1 MKMYIQPF
9 IQYMEE
15 EKGLS
20 RSTLEAYQ
28 RDVQQ
33 FTEFAESCGIEQPD
47 NVQRSHLVL
56 YLGRLKEQGKAAA
69 TISRSVASIRSFF
82 HFLIRE
88 GITIHDPSV
97 LLELPKATKKKPS
110 VLTQD
115 EIERL
120 LDAPDVTAPQGV
132 RDKAMLELLYATGIR
147 VSELIALN
155 VRDVRTDLRF
165 VHCGGEA
172 GKERVVPISR
182 EASQWAQAYMDEQR
196 LLLLRSGQ
204 GEEAQVEQEAM
215 FLNVS
220 GQRLSRQGF
229 WKMIKKYGQEAGISE
244 DITPHTLRHSFA
256 VHMLEGGADLRSVQE
271 MLGHADLSTTQVYAQ
286 TARRNMKEVYEKHHP
301 HGGNRTSHESKDRT

>member
-9 IQYMEE
+9 VRYMED

-20 RSTLEAYQ
+20 LSTLEAYH

-33 FTEFAESCGIEQPD
+33 FVEFAESCGIEQPD
-47 NVQRSHLVL
+47 NIQRSHLVL

-69 TISRSVASIRSFF
+69 TISRRVASIRSFF

-88 GITIHDPSV
+88 GITGHDPSV
-97 LLELPKATKKKPS
+97 LLELPKANKKKPS

-120 LDAPDVTAPQGV
+120 LAAPNVSTPQGG

-147 VSELIALN
+147 VSELMALN

-196 LLLLRSGQ
+196 GLLLRSGQ
-204 GEEAQVEQEAM
+204 GEEAQVKQEAL

-229 WKMIKKYGQEAGISE
+229 WKMIKKYGQEAGISG

-286 TARRNMKEVYEKHHP
+286 TAKRSMKEVYENHHP
-301 HGGNRTSHESKDRT
+301 HGGNRISSDGKDRM

>member
-9 IQYMEE
+9 VRYMEE

-20 RSTLEAYQ
+20 LSTLEAYH

-33 FTEFAESCGIEQPD
+33 FAEFAQACSIEQPS
-47 NVQRSHLVL
+47 NVQRSHLML
-56 YLGRLKEQGKAAA
+56 YLGRLKEQGRAAA
-69 TISRSVASIRSFF
+69 TISRTVASIRSFF
-82 HFLIRE
+82 HYLIRE
-88 GITIHDPSV
+88 GIVAHDPSV
-97 LLELPKATKKKPS
+97 LLELPKAVKKKPS

-120 LDAPDVTAPQGV
+120 LAAPDVTTPQGV

-155 VRDVRTDLRF
+155 VHDVRTDLRF

-182 EASQWAQAYMDEQR
+182 EASQWAQAYIDEHR
-196 LLLLRSGQ
+196 PSLLRSVQ
-204 GEEAQVEQEAM
+204 NKEAQSKQEAL

-229 WKMIKKYGQEAGISE
+229 WKIIKKYGQEAGISG
-244 DITPHTLRHSFA
+244 DITPRTLRHSFA

-271 MLGHADLSTTQVYAQ
+271 MLGHADLSTTQVYVQA
-286 TARRNMKEVYEKHHP
+286 ARQNMKEVYEKHHP
-301 HGGNRTSHESKDRT
+301 HGNNRTSHESMERR

>member
-9 IQYMEE
+9 VRYMEE

-20 RSTLEAYQ
+20 LSTLEAYH
-28 RDVQQ
+28 RDVQK
-33 FTEFAESCGIEQPD
+33 FVEFAESYDIEQPD
-47 NVQRSHLVL
+47 HVQRSHLVL

-88 GITIHDPSV
+88 GITGHDPSV
-97 LLELPKATKKKPS
+97 LLELPKANKKKPS

-120 LDAPDVTAPQGV
+120 LAAPNVSTPQGG

-155 VRDVRTDLRF
+155 IRDVRTDLRF

-196 LLLLRSGQ
+196 ALLLRSD
-204 GEEAQVEQEAM
+204 GESRVKQEAL

-286 TARRNMKEVYEKHHP
+286 TAKRSMKEVYEKHHP
-301 HGGNRTSHESKDRT
+301 HGGNRPSSGKDHM

>member
-9 IQYMEE
+9 VRYMED

-20 RSTLEAYQ
+20 PSTLEAYQ

-33 FTEFAESCGIEQPD
+33 FVEFAESCGIEQPD
-47 NVQRSHLVL
+47 NIQRSHLVL
-56 YLGRLKEQGKAAA
+56 YLGRLKEQRKAAA

-88 GITIHDPSV
+88 GITGHDPSV
-97 LLELPKATKKKPS
+97 LLELPKANKKKPS

-120 LDAPDVTAPQGV
+120 LAAPNVSTPQGG

-165 VHCGGEA
+165 VHCGGEV

-196 LLLLRSGQ
+196 ALLLRSGQ
-204 GEEAQVEQEAM
+204 GEEAQIEQEAL

-229 WKMIKKYGQEAGISE
+229 WKMIKKYGQEAGISG

-286 TARRNMKEVYEKHHP
+286 TAKRSMKEVYEKHHP
-301 HGGNRTSHESKDRT
+301 HGGNRPSSDSKDRI

>member
-1 MKMYIQPF
+1 MKIYIQPF
-9 IQYMEE
+9 VRYMEE

-20 RSTLEAYQ
+20 HSTLEAYH

-33 FTEFAESCGIEQPD
+33 FAEFAETCGLEQPD

-56 YLGRLKEQGKAAA
+56 YMGHLKEQGKAAA
-69 TISRSVASIRSFF
+69 TMSRSVASIRSFF

-88 GITIHDPSV
+88 GIAGHDPSV
-97 LLELPKATKKKPS
+97 LLELPKAAKKKPS
-110 VLTQD
+110 VLTQA
-115 EIERL
+115 EIDRL
-120 LDAPDVTAPQGV
+120 LSAPDLTAPQGV

-182 EASQWAQAYMDEQR
+182 EAAHWAQAYIEEQR
-196 LLLLRSGQ
+196 PSLLCSVQ
-204 GEEAQVEQEAM
+204 DEEAQAVQEAL

-229 WKMIKKYGQEAGISE
+229 WKIIKKYGQEAGISE
-244 DITPHTLRHSFA
+244 DIMPRALRHSFA

-286 TARRNMKEVYEKHHP
+286 TARRSMKEVYEKHHP
-301 HGGNRTSHESKDRT
+301 HGSNRTSHESKEHR

>member
-9 IQYMEE
+9 VRYMEE

-20 RSTLEAYQ
+20 RSTLEAYH
-28 RDVQQ
+28 RDIQQ
-33 FTEFAESCGIEQPD
+33 FAEFTETCGLQQPD

-88 GITIHDPSV
+88 GIAGQDPSV

-120 LDAPDVTAPQGV
+120 LSAPDVTTPQGA

-155 VRDVRTDLRF
+155 VHDVRTDLRF

-182 EASQWAQAYMDEQR
+182 EAAQWSQTYIDEQR
-196 LLLLRSGQ
+196 PSLLRPMQ
-204 GEEAQVEQEAM
+204 DEEAQAEQEAL

-229 WKMIKKYGQEAGISE
+229 WKIIKKYGQEAGINE

-271 MLGHADLSTTQVYAQ
+271 MLGHADMSTTQVYAQ
-286 TARRNMKEVYEKHHP
+286 TARRNMKEVYERHHP
-301 HGGNRTSHESKDRT
+301 HGSNRTSHESKEHR

>member
-9 IQYMEE
+9 VRYLEE

-20 RSTLEAYQ
+20 RSTLEAYH
-28 RDVQQ
+28 RDVEQ
-33 FTEFAESCGIEQPD
+33 FIQFAESCGMEQPD

-56 YLGRLKEQGKAAA
+56 YLGRLKEQGRAAA
-69 TISRSVASIRSFF
+69 TITRSVASIRSFF

-88 GITIHDPSV
+88 GIARHDPSV
-97 LLELPKATKKKPS
+97 LLELPRANKKKPS

-120 LDAPDVTAPQGV
+120 LAAPDVSTPQGV

-147 VSELIALN
+147 VSELVALN
-155 VRDVRTDLRF
+155 VSDVRTDLRF
-165 VHCGGEA
+165 VHCGGDA

-196 LLLLRSGQ
+196 SSLLRSRQ
-204 GEEAQVEQEAM
+204 DEEAL

-229 WKMIKKYGQEAGISE
+229 WKMIKKYGQEAGVSG

-286 TARRNMKEVYEKHHP
+286 TARRSMKEVYENHHP
-301 HGGNRTSHESKDRT
+301 HGGNRASSESKDRT

>member
-9 IQYMEE
+9 VRYMED

-20 RSTLEAYQ
+20 PSTLEAYQ

-33 FTEFAESCGIEQPD
+33 FVEFAESCGIEQPD
-47 NVQRSHLVL
+47 NIQRSHLVL

-88 GITIHDPSV
+88 GITGHDPSV
-97 LLELPKATKKKPS
+97 LLELPKANKKKPS

-120 LDAPDVTAPQGV
+120 LAAPNVSTPQGG

-165 VHCGGEA
+165 VHCGGEV

-196 LLLLRSGQ
+196 ALLLRSGQ
-204 GEEAQVEQEAM
+204 GEEAQIEQEAL

-229 WKMIKKYGQEAGISE
+229 WKMIKKYGQEAGISG

-286 TARRNMKEVYEKHHP
+286 TAKRSMKEVYEKHHP
-301 HGGNRTSHESKDRT
+301 HGGNRPSSDRKDRI